1 MKKIT
6 YLMICT
12 LALAVFGCKKKA
24 DEPPVANVA
33 NGRTYT
39 VAELRAIGS
48 CTNACQRRISTDA
61 YLFGVVI
68 ADELSGNFY
77 KEIYVRDRYNT
88 GAIHLSMYAS
98 HCNFFVGDSVHLL
111 LKGYDVNV
119 DPKTGLLEIDT
130 VNFDKHMVKY
140 ASGPSP
146 KPYDVDMSGMSFSNY
161 MGELVQLHNMSF
173 IPADT
178 AQYYADPIQQKSL
191 SRVMQDCGGNSV
203 TVYTSNYA
211 KFALEKTPRGNGSII
226 GIASVYGTENQL
238 QIRNTGE
245 VRLTGAGCTVY
256 HKKDFQDNSLTSGG
270 WTQQSVIDPNV
281 TWSAS
286 SYSGTYFG
294 KVSGYYSS
302 ANHNAESWYI
312 SPALNLS
319 SSSNPVLT
327 FQTAAKFT
335 GNPLEVWVSTN
346 YTSGAPSTASWTQL
360 NGIALSP
367 NNPGS
372 YAWTPA
378 GVISL
383 SAFKSS
389 ATRIAF
395 RYQSSA
401 SPGATTYELDDI
413 IVREN

>member
-6 YLMICT
+6 YLMIC
-12 LALAVFGCKKKA
+12 ALAIASFGCKKKQ
-24 DEPPVANVA
+24 DQPPVASATGKAYSVA
-33 NGRTYT
+33 Q
-39 VAELRAIGS
+39 LRAIGS
-48 CTNACQRRISTDA
+48 CTNSCQRRISTDA
-61 YLFGVVI
+61 YLFGVVL

-77 KEIYVRDRYNT
+77 KEIYLRDRANT
-88 GAIHLSMYAS
+88 GAIHLVMYAS

-119 DPKTGLLEIDT
+119 DPQTGLLEIDT

-140 ASGPSP
+140 GSGPAP
-146 KPYDVDMSGMSFSNY
+146 APYQIDLGAVSFSNY
-161 MGELVQLHNMSF
+161 MGELVQFNNMGF

-178 AQYYADPIQQKSL
+178 AKYYADPIQQKSL
-191 SRVMQDCGGNSV
+191 GHIIQDCGGNQI
-203 TVYTSNYA
+203 TVWTSNYA
-211 KFALEKTPRGNGSII
+211 KFALDKTPKGNGSII
-226 GIASVYGTENQL
+226 GIASTYGSTKQL
-238 QIRNTGE
+238 MIRNTGE
-245 VRLTGAGCTVY
+245 VNLNGPGCTLY
-256 HKKDFQDNSLTSGG
+256 HKKDFEDNSLTSGG
-270 WTQQSVIDPNV
+270 WTQQSVLDPGTV
-281 TWSAS
+281 WVAS

-294 KVSGYYSS
+294 KCSGYYSS
-302 ANHNAESWYI
+302 TNHNAESWYI

-319 SSSNPVLT
+319 SSFNPVLT

-346 YTSGAPSTASWTQL
+346 YTSGAPSTASWTML
-360 NGIALSP
+360 TGITLSP

-383 SAFKSS
+383 SAFKS
-389 ATRIAF
+389 ANTRIAF
-395 RYQSSA
+395 KYQSST